1 MPVDS
6 ERLEINNFKLE
17 SSVEVL
23 DVVRKI
29 NLLKKHKVLIH
40 VVSYMHNTVL
50 VQNLIKELEKTIPHA
65 EIVLLKHND
74 KVMTLVNVFTI
85 DTEEDKHISDE
96 ILKEL
101 YIDNAHKKQNIEE
114 YRVKLFKR
122 YFTDHLTNLPN
133 LYQLRK
139 DLESF
144 EDNGLILLKI
154 DNFQAINNFY
164 GFVVGDYV
172 LEYAGKY
179 LKDILKDHKVYRL
192 SGAQYALTV
201 ETRLG
206 FYQLKDYLAKIY
218 DKIKNIKVVYQDTKI
233 YIDFTMA
240 SSSNRD
246 NTNIFSKVSMALIYA
261 KQKGVPFWIY
271 EDRMHFEHE
280 YERNLKLSHIVRE
293 AVENGKIVPY
303 YQAILN
309 NKTSE
314 IVKYEC
320 LARLMDSN
328 DKILSPML
336 FIPIAKSIKIYN
348 EVTKI
353 IIDKSFETFENS
365 KYEFN
370 INLSIEDIMN
380 SEIFNFI
387 IEKLKNNRSTSKRVT
402 FELLESEAVQ
412 DFKKVDRFIGEVS
425 RYGAKIAI
433 DDFGSGYSNFS
444 YLTKINADY
453 IKIDGS
459 LIENIDVDDAS
470 LIVVD
475 TIVQFAKRLGIKT
488 VAEYVH
494 SSVVMDT
501 VKKLGIDYSQGF
513 YIDEPSF
520 KPLSTQDETVN
531 IS

>member
-6 ERLEINNFKLE
+6 DKLEINNFTLE
-17 SSVEVL
+17 SSVEVAE
-23 DVVRKI
+23 VVQKI
-29 NLLKKHKVLIH
+29 NLLKKNRVLIH
-40 VVSYMHNTVL
+40 IVSYIHNTVL
-50 VQNLIKELEKTIPHA
+50 VQNLVKELKKSIP
-65 EIVLLKHND
+65 EVQIVLLKHDN
-74 KVMTLVNVFTI
+74 KIVTLVTLFTI
-85 DTEEDKHISDE
+85 DTDNEEYISDE

-101 YIDNAHKKQNIEE
+101 CVDNFHKKESIEE
-114 YRVKLFKR
+114 YRVQLFKR

-139 DLESF
+139 DLQNC
-144 EDNGLILLKI
+144 DDAGLVLLKI

-172 LEYAGKY
+172 LEYVGKY
-179 LKDILKDHKVYRL
+179 LKEILKEHKIYRL
-192 SGAQYALTV
+192 SGAEYALTI

-206 FYQLKDYLAKIY
+206 FYQLKDYLAKVY
-218 DKIKNIKVVYQDTKI
+218 EKIKNIEIIYQDVKI
-233 YIDFTMA
+233 YVDFTLA

-246 NTNIFSKVSMALIYA
+246 NTNIFSKVSMALSYA
-261 KQKGVPFWIY
+261 KKKGVPFWIY
-271 EDRMHFEHE
+271 EERMNFEHE
-280 YERNLKLSHIVRE
+280 YERNLVLSHIVRE
-293 AVENGKIVPY
+293 SVEKSRIVPY
-303 YQAILN
+303 FQAIMS
-309 NKTSE
+309 NKDSK

-320 LARLMDSN
+320 LARLIDKN
-328 DKILSPML
+328 EKILSPML
-336 FIPIAKSIKIYN
+336 FIPIAKNIKIYN

-353 IIDKSFETFENS
+353 IVNKAFETFEES
-365 KYEFN
+365 EYEFSV
-370 INLSIEDIMN
+370 NLSIEDIMS

-387 IEKLKNNRSTSKRVT
+387 IQKLKDNRSAANRVT
-402 FELLESEAVQ
+402 FELLESEAIQ

-488 VAEYVH
+488 IAEYVH
-494 SSVVMDT
+494 SSVAMDK
-501 VKKLGIDYSQGF
+501 VKELGIDYSQGF
-513 YIDEPSF
+513 YIDEPSLEIQL
-520 KPLSTQDETVN
+520 KSQ
-531 IS
+531 

>member
-1 MPVDS
+1 MPVDN
-6 ERLEINNFKLE
+6 ENLEINNFQLE
-17 SSVEVL
+17 SSVEVESI
-23 DVVRKI
+23 VRKI
-29 NLLKKHKVLIH
+29 NLLKQNQMLIH
-40 VVSYMHNTVL
+40 IVSYMHNTVL
-50 VQNLIKELEKTIPHA
+50 VQKLVKALEKKVPEA
-65 EIVLLKHND
+65 KVVLLKHEN
-74 KVMTLVNVFTI
+74 KTVTFVTLFTI
-85 DTEEDKHISDE
+85 KTDNIEYISDE

-101 YIDNAHKKQNIEE
+101 YADNSNKDQSIEE
-114 YRVKLFKR
+114 YRIQLFKR

-139 DLESF
+139 DLQSC
-144 EDNGLILLKI
+144 EDAGLVLLKI

-179 LKDILKDHKVYRL
+179 LKDILTEHKVYRL
-192 SGAQYALTV
+192 SGAEYALTI
-201 ETRLG
+201 EKRLG
-206 FYQLKDYLAKIY
+206 FYELKAYLAEIY
-218 DKIKNIKVVYQDTKI
+218 EKIKNIEIVYQNTKI

-246 NTNIFSKVSMALIYA
+246 NLSVFSKVSMALIYA
-261 KQKGVPFWIY
+261 KKKGVPFWIY
-271 EDRMHFEHE
+271 EDRMNFEHE

-293 AVENGKIVPY
+293 AVENSRIVPY
-303 YQAILN
+303 YQAIMD
-309 NKTSE
+309 NKNGK

-320 LARLMDSN
+320 LARLVDQN
-328 DKILSPML
+328 DKILSPTL
-336 FIPIAKSIKIYN
+336 FIPISKNIKIYN

-353 IIDKSFETFENS
+353 IINKAFDTFATSE
-365 KYEFN
+365 YEFSV
-370 INLSIEDIMN
+370 NLSIEDIMS

-387 IEKLKNNRSTSKRVT
+387 IEKLKNNYSAANRVT
-402 FELLESEAVQ
+402 FELLESEAIQ
-412 DFKKVDRFIGEVS
+412 DFKKVDRFISEVS

-459 LIENIDVDDAS
+459 LIEDIDVDDAS

-494 SSVVMDT
+494 SSVVMET
-501 VKKLGIDYSQGF
+501 VKELGIDYSQGF
-513 YIDEPSF
+513 YIDEPTLQLEF
-520 KPLSTQDETVN
+520 KPE
-531 IS
+531 

>member
-1 MPVDS
+1 MNENCDKLV
-6 ERLEINNFKLE
+6 INNFKLE

-29 NLLKKHKVLIH
+29 NLLKKYKVLIH
-40 VVSYMHNTVL
+40 IVSYIHNTVL
-50 VQNLIKELEKTIPHA
+50 VQNLIKELKKTIPHA
-65 EIVLLKHND
+65 EIVLLKHDN
-74 KVMTLVNVFTI
+74 KVMTLVNVFSI

-101 YIDNAHKKQNIEE
+101 YIDNSHKKQNIEE
-114 YRVKLFKR
+114 YRAKLFSR

-139 DLESF
+139 DLESS

-154 DNFQAINNFY
+154 DNFQTINNFY
-164 GFVVGDYV
+164 GYVVGDYV
-172 LEYAGKY
+172 LEYVGKY
-179 LKDILKDHKVYRL
+179 LKGILKNHRVYRL
-192 SGAQYALTV
+192 SGAEYALTV

-206 FYQLKDYLAKIY
+206 FYQLKDYLTEIY
-218 DKIKNIKVVYQDTKI
+218 DKIKNIEVLYQNTKI

-246 NTNIFSKVSMALIYA
+246 NANIFSKVSMALIYA

-271 EDRMHFEHE
+271 EDRMNFEHE

-293 AVENGKIVPY
+293 AVENGKVVPY

-314 IVKYEC
+314 IVKFEC
-320 LARLMDSN
+320 LARLIDSN
-328 DKILSPML
+328 DKVLSPLL
-336 FIPIAKSIKIYN
+336 FIPIAKNIKVYN
-348 EVTKI
+348 QVTKT
-353 IIDKSFETFENS
+353 IIDKSFETFENT
-365 KYEFN
+365 KFEFS
-370 INLSIEDIMN
+370 INLSIEDIM
-380 SEIFNFI
+380 SSQIFNFI
-387 IEKLKNNRSTSKRVT
+387 IQKLKNNRSTANRVT
-402 FELLESEAVQ
+402 FELLESEAIQ

-459 LIENIDVDDAS
+459 LIQNIDVDNAS

-475 TIVQFAKRLGIKT
+475 TIVQFAKRLGIET
-488 VAEYVH
+488 IAEYVH
-494 SSVVMDT
+494 SSVVMDK
-501 VKKLGIDYSQGF
+501 VKELGIDYSQGF
-513 YIDEPSF
+513 YIDEPSV
-520 KPLSTQDETVN
+520 KLN
-531 IS
+531 Y